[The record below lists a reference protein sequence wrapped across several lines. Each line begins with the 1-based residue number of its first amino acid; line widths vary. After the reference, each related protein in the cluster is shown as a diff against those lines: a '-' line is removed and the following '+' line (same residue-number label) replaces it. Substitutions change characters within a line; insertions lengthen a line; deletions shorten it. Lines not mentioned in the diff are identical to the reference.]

1 MYTFPVTTL
10 ILAIALIL
18 LGSANGFATGAG
30 EGSTAPPIVDRSYRL
45 SVLAE
50 GEGDGNR
57 MYTERVALPD
67 SISLTQW
74 TRFSLV
80 DGKVK
85 TESLQTWS
93 QRSRGKVSEE
103 HSAGVLVQG
112 YDVVIAVPGGKK
124 TGPAA
129 SVVSAIEV
137 GFSVK
142 ECLNKKGEVLYQP
155 VRLAVILAVSQ
166 SKRKSGE
173 ARLIE
178 LSYAAPGRFAAQVEL
193 R

>member
-1 MYTFPVTTL
+1 VATL
-10 ILAIALIL
+10 ILVIAIIL
-18 LGSANGFATGAG
+18 LGPVNGFASGAG
-30 EGSTAPPIVDRSYRL
+30 EEPPAPTIVDRSYRL
-45 SVLAE
+45 FVLAE
-50 GEGDGNR
+50 GEGDGSR

-80 DGKVK
+80 EGKVK

-93 QRSRGKVSEE
+93 QRSKGKVSESR
-103 HSAGVLVQG
+103 SAGVLVQG
-112 YDVVIAVPGGKK
+112 YDVVIAVPGAK
-124 TGPAA
+124 AA
-129 SVVSAIEV
+129 GSPGSAVSVVEV

-155 VRLAVILAVSQ
+155 ARLAIVRAVNQ

-173 ARLIE
+173 ARVATL
-178 LSYAAPGRFAAQVEL
+178 LYAESGRFTARVEL

>member
-1 MYTFPVTTL
+1 VYTLPVTTL
-10 ILAIALIL
+10 ILVIALAL
-18 LGSANGFATGAG
+18 LGPADGFATGAR
-30 EGSTAPPIVDRSYRL
+30 EGSPAPAAADRSYHL
-45 SVLAE
+45 FVLAE

-57 MYTERVALPD
+57 MYTERMALPD

-85 TESLQTWS
+85 TESQQSWS

-103 HSAGVLVQG
+103 RFAGVLVQG
-112 YDVVIAVPGGKK
+112 YDVVIAVHGGKEA
-124 TGPAA
+124 GPAA
-129 SVVSAIEV
+129 SLVSAAEV
-137 GFSVK
+137 SFSVK

-155 VRLAVILAVSQ
+155 ARMAVIRAISQ

-173 ARLIE
+173 VRVIE
-178 LSYAAPGRFAAQVEL
+178 ISFAAGKFAARVEL

>member
-1 MYTFPVTTL
+1 VYTLHVTTL
-10 ILAIALIL
+10 TLAVALML
-18 LGSANGFATGAG
+18 LGPTDGFATGAR
-30 EGSTAPPIVDRSYRL
+30 EGSPAPAAVDRSYHL
-45 SVLAE
+45 FVLAE

-57 MYTERVALPD
+57 MYTERMALPD

-85 TESLQTWS
+85 TESQQSWS

-103 HSAGVLVQG
+103 RFAGVLVQG
-112 YDVVIAVPGGKK
+112 YDVVIAVPGGKEAG
-124 TGPAA
+124 TAA
-129 SVVSAIEV
+129 SGISAAEVS
-137 GFSVK
+137 FSVK

-155 VRLAVILAVSQ
+155 ARLAVIRAVSQ

-173 ARLIE
+173 LRVIE
-178 LSYAAPGRFAAQVEL
+178 ISFAAGKFTSRVEL